1 MKKLLPIILP
11 LALLVS
17 SSTLTSAKEEIT
29 TAAIPPRLE
38 ITAKAGET
46 IRTQLKIRNESD
58 STLLY
63 SVSVDDF
70 IVSDTEGTPIPV
82 TEDVSAR
89 WSMKRWIK
97 APELIPVDA
106 HKSQVVNLTINVPS
120 DALPGGHYAMVTYQP
135 NPDSKMTD
143 LKKTGSLIGQRTGSL
158 LYMTVAGPINQN
170 ASLIRFFTSKFHE
183 FGPIKIEGL
192 ISNSSDVHVNAKGNI
207 IIKDFL
213 GNKVATLPIETGN
226 IFPEASRS
234 FESIWNQ
241 KWGYGRYTANLELA
255 YGTAGG
261 IIVGS
266 LFFWL
271 FPIRLV
277 IYILTLIIAILF
289 IIITLNK
296 RNRHHQQELE
306 SEVAAL
312 KEELERV
319 EQQK

>member
-1 MKKLLPIILP
+1 MKKLLPIVLP
-11 LALLVS
+11 LALLAS
-17 SSTLTSAKEEIT
+17 SSSLIGAKEEIT

-38 ITAKAGET
+38 ITAKAGEVVH
-46 IRTQLKIRNESD
+46 TQLKIRNESD

-82 TEDVSAR
+82 TEEVSAR

-97 APELIPVDA
+97 SPDLIPVDA
-106 HKSQVVNLTINVPS
+106 HQSQVVNLTINVPS

-135 NPDSKMTD
+135 NPDAKVTD

-192 ISNSSDVHVNAKGNI
+192 VSNASDIHVNAKGNI

-213 GNKVATLPIETGN
+213 GNKVATLPVETGN

-234 FESIWNQ
+234 FESVWNQ
-241 KWGYGRYTANLELA
+241 KWGYGRYSANLELA

-261 IIVGS
+261 IIIGS

-277 IYILTLIIAILF
+277 IYILTLVIAILF

-296 RNRHHQQELE
+296 RNQKHQQELE

-319 EQQK
+319 EHQK